1 MSVASVVTALIKE
14 SPYLARASLLLDWD
28 LPHQLPEREYY
39 YKGRLNLVSCV
50 TNVRL
55 NLSADNFNSM
65 KQTRKPGR
73 PREWV
78 LNEETIEIHKLSTKL
93 KTQNPRA
100 HWSAIND
107 MLKTQLEQM
116 GRNGL
121 LLKIDKLWGL
131 MRQVIPLPPKCICGN
146 RIYSYTYN
154 KIENEYEHYWEIFA
168 RCVNPNCRYI
178 RRYLPSASY
187 KWSRPKSI
195 IGELEKTPTFYE
207 MDGQKV
213 EDAKW

>member
-1 MSVASVVTALIKE
+1 MSGEMEKIRKK
-14 SPYLARASLLLDWD
+14 LDEFEEKMTHTRHFWWTEIFRISF
-28 LPHQLPEREYY
+28 LNREYH

-55 NLSADNFNSM
+55 NLSADNFNPM

-116 GRNGL
+116 GRKDL
-121 LLKIDKLWGL
+121 
-131 MRQVIPLPPKCICGN
+131 
-146 RIYSYTYN
+146 S
-154 KIENEYEHYWEIFA
+154 
-168 RCVNPNCRYI
+168 
-178 RRYLPSASY
+178 
-187 KWSRPKSI
+187 
-195 IGELEKTPTFYE
+195 
-207 MDGQKV
+207 
-213 EDAKW
+213 

>member
-1 MSVASVVTALIKE
+1 MSGEMEKIRKK
-14 SPYLARASLLLDWD
+14 LDEFEEKMTHTRHFWWIEIFRISF
-28 LPHQLPEREYY
+28 LNREYY

-65 KQTRKPGR
+65 KQTRKPGQ

-116 GRNGL
+116 GRKDL

-131 MRQVIPLPPKCICGN
+131 MRPVIPLPPKCICGN

-168 RCVNPNCRYI
+168 RCVNPT
-178 RRYLPSASY
+178 AV
-187 KWSRPKSI
+187 
-195 IGELEKTPTFYE
+195 T
-207 MDGQKV
+207 
-213 EDAKW
+213 

>member
-1 MSVASVVTALIKE
+1 MKATSSCTKRALCSINFDRSTNVWWNGKDTE
-14 SPYLARASLLLDWD
+14 GAWWIWRENNTHTHHFWWTEIFRISFLN
-28 LPHQLPEREYY
+28 REYY
-39 YKGRLNLVSCV
+39 Y

-55 NLSADNFNSM
+55 KLSADNFNSM

-78 LNEETIEIHKLSTKL
+78 LNEETIEIHKLSTRL

-116 GRNGL
+116 GRKDL

-131 MRQVIPLPPKCICGN
+131 MRPVIPLPLKCICGN
-146 RIYSYTYN
+146 KIYS
-154 KIENEYEHYWEIFA
+154 
-168 RCVNPNCRYI
+168 
-178 RRYLPSASY
+178 
-187 KWSRPKSI
+187 
-195 IGELEKTPTFYE
+195 
-207 MDGQKV
+207 
-213 EDAKW
+213 